1 MRTPLLRHGFLL
13 FPSNIC
19 YLCDSIQNRTP
30 MTKAELAKK
39 ISEDTGLEV
48 SASMAAI
55 ESFMSS
61 VKASL
66 KSGEVVTLRGF
77 GTFDIKHRA
86 SKTAQNISKKISIK
100 IPEKDVP
107 HFKPSKGFTL

>member
-1 MRTPLLRHGFLL
+1 
-13 FPSNIC
+13 
-19 YLCDSIQNRTP
+19 

-39 ISEDTGLEV
+39 ISQDTGLEV

-55 ESFMSS
+55 ESFMNN

-66 KSGEVVTLRGF
+66 KDGEIVTLRGF

-86 SKTAQNISKKISIK
+86 SKVARNITKKTTIQ

-107 HFKPSKGFTL
+107 HFKPSKEFSL

>member
-1 MRTPLLRHGFLL
+1 
-13 FPSNIC
+13 
-19 YLCDSIQNRTP
+19 

-39 ISEDTGLEV
+39 ISQDTGLEV

-55 ESFMSS
+55 ESFMNN

-66 KSGEVVTLRGF
+66 KDGEIVTLRGF

-86 SKTAQNISKKISIK
+86 SKAARNITKNTTMT
-100 IPEKDVP
+100 IPAHNIP
-107 HFKPSKGFTL
+107 SFKPAKVFVNSVK